1 MDPRID
7 LCKRSQ
13 TGDREAFGDLYA
25 LYAKELYR
33 YAYFVLGS
41 PELAADA
48 VQDAVISAF
57 EQIKSLRKPE
67 AFKAWLFK
75 ILSNTCK
82 KHLGEK
88 IRQRNTLVYDE
99 NIAPLVLAQS
109 PAQDDFLDL
118 KRAFEILSPDQRQIV
133 ALCVAEGYKSR
144 EVAEILGVRP
154 GTVRSKLSRAL
165 QKMREELTAY

>member
-1 MDPRID
+1 MDPKID

-75 ILSNTCK
+75 ILSNTCN
-82 KHLGEK
+82 KHIGDK
-88 IRQRNTLVYDE
+88 VRQRETVLYDDGLGGLALVE
-99 NIAPLVLAQS
+99 AL
-109 PAQDDFLDL
+109 PAEDIMDL
-118 KRAFEILSPDQRQIV
+118 KQAFTVLDPIQRQIV
-133 ALCVAEGYKSR
+133 LLCVVEGYKSR
-144 EVAEILGVRP
+144 EVAQMLSSTP
-154 GTVRSKLSRAL
+154 GTVRSKLARAL
-165 QKMREELTAY
+165 KKMREELERT

>member
-75 ILSNTCK
+75 ILSNTCN
-82 KHLGEK
+82 KHIGDK
-88 IRQRNTLVYDE
+88 VRQRETVLYDDGLGGLALVE
-99 NIAPLVLAQS
+99 AL
-109 PAQDDFLDL
+109 PAEDIMDL
-118 KRAFEILSPDQRQIV
+118 KQAFTVLDPIQRQIV
-133 ALCVAEGYKSR
+133 LLCVVEGYKSR
-144 EVAEILGVRP
+144 EVAQMLSSTP
-154 GTVRSKLSRAL
+154 GTVRSKLARAL
-165 QKMREELTAY
+165 KKMREELERT